1 LQAND
6 KGTNLMLNRLGGA
19 SGGGEHSVINVM
31 LVDDNAD
38 TREYIK
44 KFLAFEEREF
54 RVVGSAG
61 NGTEALKMAMEVKP
75 DIIIMDIN
83 MPDMSG
89 IDVTSQLTQQ
99 LPSAAVIMMSVQSDP
114 NYLRKAM
121 QAGARNFLNKP
132 VQADELFSTI
142 REVYKHHEPFRQ
154 SQFVP
159 NFEPGERTT
168 RRATGPLSG
177 PQTRAGHVIVVYS
190 PQGGAGTTTIAS
202 NLAAGLMR
210 KGIKVL
216 IIDADLQFGDLGVFL
231 KIQSQSTL
239 AELAPKV
246 NDLDIE
252 FFDSVVST
260 HESGLKV
267 LLGPQRPE
275 MADEIEAIPD
285 SIARIIERVA
295 SDYDFIVVDTRC
307 HLDNLLLAMTDI
319 ASKIVLVATPT
330 LAGIK
335 NAKFV
340 LDLFE
345 RMDYPAEKVLF
356 ALNKVDEDRNKTRG
370 TIATE
375 SIEKYLK
382 RTADVRIPNA
392 EPAILNAV
400 NKGVPVVVVQRDRKQ
415 SPGRELLDFADTV
428 YNALMQDPELD
439 LEAELGKPKRAG
451 FGLRAGKN

>member
-1 LQAND
+1 
-6 KGTNLMLNRLGGA
+6 MLNRLGTSSNG
-19 SGGGEHSVINVM
+19 GGGEHPVINVM

-54 RVVGSAG
+54 RVVGAAG
-61 NGTEALKMAMEVKP
+61 NGREALKMALEVKP

-89 IDVTSQLTQQ
+89 IDVTSQLTKL

-154 SQFVP
+154 SQFMPVLTP
-159 NFEPGERTT
+159 DLKP
-168 RRATGPLSG
+168 SG
-177 PQTRAGHVIVVYS
+177 SSASTSGASGNHAGHVVVVYS
-190 PQGGAGTTTIAS
+190 PQGGAGTTTISA

-252 FFDSVVST
+252 FFDSVVTT

-275 MADEIEAIPD
+275 LADEIEATPD

-295 SDYDFIVVDTRC
+295 TDYDFIVVDTRC
-307 HLDNLLLAMTDI
+307 HLDNLLLSITDI
-319 ASKIVLVATPT
+319 AARIVLVATPT
-330 LAGIK
+330 LTGIK
-335 NAKFV
+335 NTKFV
-340 LDLFE
+340 LDLFD
-345 RMDYPAEKVLF
+345 RMDYPSEKIVF
-356 ALNKVDEDRNKTRG
+356 VLNKVDDDRSKNRG
-370 TIATE
+370 TIPTE
-375 SIEKYLK
+375 SIEKYL
-382 RTADVRIPNA
+382 RRPVDARIPNNEA
-392 EPAILNAV
+392 PILAAV
-400 NKGVPVVVVQRDRKQ
+400 NKGVPVVVTQRDHKQ
-415 SPGRELLDFADTV
+415 SPGRELMELADHV
-428 YNALMQDPELD
+428 Y
-439 LEAELGKPKRAG
+439 AELNEDEALTVEADPNKQKKSGL
-451 FGLRAGKN
+451 GLRLGKN

>member
-1 LQAND
+1 
-6 KGTNLMLNRLGGA
+6 MLSRLGSTS
-19 SGGGEHSVINVM
+19 SGGGGDHAVINVM

-61 NGTEALKMAMEVKP
+61 NGRDALKMALEVKP

-89 IDVTSQLTQQ
+89 IDVTSQLTKL

-154 SQFVP
+154 SQFMPNLVP
-159 NFEPGERTT
+159 DIRSTTSQRTAST
-168 RRATGPLSG
+168 AGT
-177 PQTRAGHVIVVYS
+177 TVHAGHVIIVYS
-190 PQGGAGTTTIAS
+190 PQGGAGTTTIS
-202 NLAAGLMR
+202 TNLAAGLMR

-216 IIDADLQFGDLGVFL
+216 VIDADLQFGDVGVFL

-275 MADEIEAIPD
+275 LADEIEAAPD
-285 SIARIIERVA
+285 SVARIIERIA

-307 HLDNLLLAMTDI
+307 HLDNLLLALTDI
-319 ASKIVLVATPT
+319 AARIVLVATPT
-330 LAGIK
+330 LTGVK

-340 LDLFE
+340 LDLFD
-345 RMDYPAEKVLF
+345 RMDYPAEKIVF
-356 ALNKVDEDRNKTRG
+356 VLNKVDEDRSKNRG
-370 TIATE
+370 TIPTE
-375 SIEKYLK
+375 SIEKYLH
-382 RTADVRIPNA
+382 RSADGRIPNNEA
-392 EPAILNAV
+392 PILAAV
-400 NKGVPVVVVQRDRKQ
+400 NKGVPVVVTQRDHKQ
-415 SPGRELLDFADTV
+415 SPGRELLDLADHV
-428 YNALMQDPELD
+428 YAVLNEGALDDLDSDPAKAKKSGLG
-439 LEAELGKPKRAG
+439 LRLGK
-451 FGLRAGKN
+451 N

>member
-1 LQAND
+1 
-6 KGTNLMLNRLGGA
+6 MLNRLGGA
-19 SGGGEHSVINVM
+19 SSAGDHNVINVM

-54 RVVGSAG
+54 RVVGSVG
-61 NGTEALKMAMEVKP
+61 NGRDALRVALEVKP

-83 MPDMSG
+83 MPDISG
-89 IDVTSQLTQQ
+89 IEVTSQLTKL

-154 SQFVP
+154 SQFLP
-159 NFEPGERTT
+159 NLMPDDRSS
-168 RRATGPLSG
+168 RAHMVSHTGD
-177 PQTRAGHVIVVYS
+177 QAHMGHVIVVYS
-190 PQGGAGTTTIAS
+190 PEGGAGTTTIAT

-216 IIDADLQFGDLGVFL
+216 IIDADLQFGDVGVFL
-231 KIQSQSTL
+231 KVQAQSTL

-246 NDLDIE
+246 NDLDVE
-252 FFDSVVST
+252 FFDSVVSS
-260 HESGLKV
+260 HESGMKV

-275 MADEIEAIPD
+275 LADEIEANPE
-285 SIARIIERVA
+285 SVARIIERVA
-295 SDYDFIVVDTRC
+295 ADFDFIIVDTRR

-319 ASKIVLVATPT
+319 ASRIVQVGTPT
-330 LAGIK
+330 LTGIK

-345 RMDYPAEKVLF
+345 RMDYPPDKIVF
-356 ALNKVDEDRNKTRG
+356 VLNKVDEDRNKNRG
-370 TIATE
+370 TLPTE
-375 SIEKYLK
+375 SIEKYLR
-382 RTADVRIPNA
+382 RTVDAKIPNNEA
-392 EPAILNAV
+392 PLLNSV
-400 NKGVPVVVVQRDRKQ
+400 NKGIPVVVAQRDRKQ
-415 SPGRELLDFADTV
+415 SPTRELMNLADRV
-428 YNALMQDPELD
+428 YSMLTEGA
-439 LEAELGKPKRAG
+439 AEDGTADAATQKRTGIGLRLGK
-451 FGLRAGKN
+451 N

>member
-1 LQAND
+1 
-6 KGTNLMLNRLGGA
+6 MLSRLGSTSN
-19 SGGGEHSVINVM
+19 SGGGDHTVINVM

-61 NGTEALKMAMEVKP
+61 NGRDALKMAMEVKP

-89 IDVTSQLTQQ
+89 IDVTSQLTKL

-142 REVYKHHEPFRQ
+142 REVYKHHEPFRN
-154 SQFVP
+154 STLMP
-159 NFEPGERTT
+159 NLVMDAHSTGTRSASPGGTT
-168 RRATGPLSG
+168 VH
-177 PQTRAGHVIVVYS
+177 AGHVVVVYS
-190 PQGGAGTTTIAS
+190 PQGGAGTTTIS
-202 NLAAGLMR
+202 TNLAAGLMR

-216 IIDADLQFGDLGVFL
+216 IIDADLQFGDVGVFL

-246 NDLDIE
+246 NDLDPE
-252 FFDSVVST
+252 FFDSIVST

-275 MADEIEAIPD
+275 LADEIEAIPD
-285 SIARIIERVA
+285 SVARIIERIA

-307 HLDNLLLAMTDI
+307 HLDNLLLALTDI
-319 ASKIVLVATPT
+319 CARIVLVATPT
-330 LAGIK
+330 LAGVK

-340 LDLFE
+340 LDLFD
-345 RMDYPAEKVLF
+345 RMDYPAEKIVF
-356 ALNKVDEDRNKTRG
+356 VLNKVDEDRSKNRG
-370 TIATE
+370 TIQTE
-375 SIEKYLK
+375 SIEKYLH
-382 RTADVRIPNA
+382 RTVDARIPNNEA
-392 EPAILNAV
+392 PILAAV
-400 NKGVPVVVVQRDRKQ
+400 NKGVPVVVTQRDHKQ
-415 SPGRELLDFADTV
+415 SPGRELMELADHV
-428 YNALMQDPELD
+428 YALLNEDAHDES
-439 LEAELGKPKRAG
+439 EADSAKAKKSGIGLRLGK
-451 FGLRAGKN
+451 N

>member
-1 LQAND
+1 
-6 KGTNLMLNRLGGA
+6 MLNRLGGS
-19 SGGGEHSVINVM
+19 SGGSEHSIINVM

-61 NGTEALKMAMEVKP
+61 NGAEALKMAMAVKP

-154 SQFVP
+154 SQFLP
-159 NFEPGERTT
+159 NLMADDKSTRTGTRKPGTDQ
-168 RRATGPLSG
+168 LHS
-177 PQTRAGHVIVVYS
+177 GHVIVVYS
-190 PQGGAGTTTIAS
+190 PQGGAGTTTIAT

-252 FFDSVVST
+252 FFDSVVSS

-275 MADEIEAIPD
+275 LADEIEAVPD

-319 ASKIVLVATPT
+319 AAKIVLVATPT

-335 NAKFV
+335 NSKFV

-345 RMDYPAEKVLF
+345 RMDYPHEKILF
-356 ALNKVDEDRNKTRG
+356 VLNKVDEDRNKNRG

-382 RTADVRIPNA
+382 RSADAKIPNN
-392 EPAILNAV
+392 EPAILGAV

-415 SPGRELLDFADTV
+415 SPGREMLDFADKV
-428 YNALMQDPELD
+428 YTLLNEDTEMD
-439 LEAELGKPKRAG
+439 LEAELSKPKRS
-451 FGLRAGKN
+451 GLSLRTSKN

>member
-1 LQAND
+1 
-6 KGTNLMLNRLGGA
+6 MLNRLGTSSNG
-19 SGGGEHSVINVM
+19 GGGEHNVINVM

-54 RVVGSAG
+54 RVVGAAG
-61 NGTEALKMAMEVKP
+61 NGREALKMALEVKP

-89 IDVTSQLTQQ
+89 IDVTSQLTKL

-154 SQFVP
+154 SQFMPVLTADLKP
-159 NFEPGERTT
+159 
-168 RRATGPLSG
+168 SG
-177 PQTRAGHVIVVYS
+177 SSASTSGASGNHAGHVVVVYS
-190 PQGGAGTTTIAS
+190 PQGGAGTTTISA

-252 FFDSVVST
+252 FFDSVVTT

-275 MADEIEAIPD
+275 LADEIEATPD

-295 SDYDFIVVDTRC
+295 TDYDFIVVDTRC
-307 HLDNLLLAMTDI
+307 HLDNLLLSITDI
-319 ASKIVLVATPT
+319 AARIVLVATPT
-330 LAGIK
+330 LTGIK
-335 NAKFV
+335 NTKFV
-340 LDLFE
+340 LDLFD
-345 RMDYPAEKVLF
+345 RMDYPSEKIVF
-356 ALNKVDEDRNKTRG
+356 VLNKVDDDRSKNRG
-370 TIATE
+370 TIPTE
-375 SIEKYLK
+375 SIEKYL
-382 RTADVRIPNA
+382 RRPVDARIPNNEA
-392 EPAILNAV
+392 PILAAV
-400 NKGVPVVVVQRDRKQ
+400 NKGVPVVVTQRDHKQ
-415 SPGRELLDFADTV
+415 SPGRELMELADHV
-428 YNALMQDPELD
+428 Y
-439 LEAELGKPKRAG
+439 AELNEDEALTVEADPNKQKKSGL
-451 FGLRAGKN
+451 GLRLGKN

>member
-1 LQAND
+1 
-6 KGTNLMLNRLGGA
+6 MLSRLGNT
-19 SGGGEHSVINVM
+19 STGGGGDHPVINVM

-54 RVVGSAG
+54 RVVGAAG
-61 NGTEALKMAMEVKP
+61 NGRDALRIAMEVKP

-89 IDVTSQLTQQ
+89 IDVTSQLTKL

-121 QAGARNFLNKP
+121 QAGARNFLNQP

-142 REVYKHHEPFRQ
+142 RDVYKGHEPFRQ
-154 SQFVP
+154 SQFLP
-159 NFEPGERTT
+159 NLTVDVKAPGTRTT
-168 RRATGPLSG
+168 NSAGT
-177 PQTRAGHVIVVYS
+177 TVHAGHVVIVYS
-190 PQGGAGTTTIAS
+190 PQGGSGTTTIS
-202 NLAAGLMR
+202 TNLAAGLMR

-216 IIDADLQFGDLGVFL
+216 LIDADLQFGDVGVFL
-231 KIQSQSTL
+231 KLQSQSTL

-275 MADEIEAIPD
+275 LADEIEAVPD
-285 SIARIIERVA
+285 SVARIIERIA

-307 HLDNLLLAMTDI
+307 HLDNLLLALTDI
-319 ASKIVLVATPT
+319 SARIVLVATPT
-330 LAGIK
+330 LTGVK

-340 LDLFE
+340 LDLFD
-345 RMDYPAEKVLF
+345 RMDYPAEKIVF
-356 ALNKVDEDRNKTRG
+356 ALNKVDEDRSKNRG

-375 SIEKYLK
+375 SIEKYLH
-382 RTADVRIPNA
+382 RTVDARIPNNEA
-392 EPAILNAV
+392 PILAAV
-400 NKGVPVVVVQRDRKQ
+400 NKGVPVVVTQRDHKQ
-415 SPGRELLDFADTV
+415 SPGRELMDLADHVYAQLNEDSLD
-428 YNALMQDPELD
+428 ELETESAKSKKSG
-439 LEAELGKPKRAG
+439 LGLRLGK
-451 FGLRAGKN
+451 N

>member
-1 LQAND
+1 
-6 KGTNLMLNRLGGA
+6 MLNRLGSTSS
-19 SGGGEHSVINVM
+19 SGGDHTVINVM

-61 NGTEALKMAMEVKP
+61 NGRDALKMALEVKP

-89 IDVTSQLTQQ
+89 IDVTSQLTKL

-154 SQFVP
+154 SQFMPNLVP
-159 NFEPGERTT
+159 DTKS
-168 RRATGPLSG
+168 TGPRPASQAGSTLH
-177 PQTRAGHVIVVYS
+177 AGHVIVVYS
-190 PQGGAGTTTIAS
+190 PQGGAGTTTVS
-202 NLAAGLMR
+202 TNLAAGLMR

-216 IIDADLQFGDLGVFL
+216 LIDADLQFGDIGVFL

-246 NDLDIE
+246 NDLDPE

-267 LLGPQRPE
+267 LLGPPRPE
-275 MADEIEAIPD
+275 LADEIEAIPD

-295 SDYDFIVVDTRC
+295 NDYDFIVVDTRC
-307 HLDNLLLAMTDI
+307 HLDNLLLALTDI
-319 ASKIVLVATPT
+319 CAKIVLVATPT
-330 LAGIK
+330 LAGVK

-340 LDLFE
+340 LDLFD
-345 RMDYPAEKVLF
+345 RMDYPAEKVVF
-356 ALNKVDEDRNKTRG
+356 VLNKVDDDRSKNRG
-370 TIATE
+370 TIPTE

-382 RTADVRIPNA
+382 RTADARIPNHEA
-392 EPAILNAV
+392 PILAAV
-400 NKGVPVVVVQRDRKQ
+400 NKGIPVVVTQRDHKQ
-415 SPGRELLDFADTV
+415 SPGREL
-428 YNALMQDPELD
+428 MD
-439 LEAELGKPKRAG
+439 LSDHVFNLLNEDAGIEAEADAGKQKKSGIGLRLGK
-451 FGLRAGKN
+451 N

>member
-1 LQAND
+1 
-6 KGTNLMLNRLGGA
+6 MLGRLGSTS
-19 SGGGEHSVINVM
+19 SGGGDHPVINVM

-61 NGTEALKMAMEVKP
+61 NGRDALKMALEVKP

-89 IDVTSQLTQQ
+89 IDVTSQLTKL

-154 SQFVP
+154 SQFLP
-159 NFEPGERTT
+159 NLVAEGPTSGSRTT
-168 RRATGPLSG
+168 SSSG
-177 PQTRAGHVIVVYS
+177 SGGHAGHVIVVYS
-190 PQGGAGTTTIAS
+190 PQGGAGTTTIS
-202 NLAAGLMR
+202 TNLAAGLMR

-216 IIDADLQFGDLGVFL
+216 IIDADLQFGDVGVFL

-275 MADEIEAIPD
+275 LADEIEAVPD
-285 SIARIIERVA
+285 SVARIIERVA
-295 SDYDFIVVDTRC
+295 SDYDFVVVDTRC
-307 HLDNLLLAMTDI
+307 HLDNLLLALTDI
-319 ASKIVLVATPT
+319 ATKIVLVATPT
-330 LAGIK
+330 LTGVK

-340 LDLFE
+340 LDLFD
-345 RMDYPAEKVLF
+345 RMDYPPEKTVFVLS
-356 ALNKVDEDRNKTRG
+356 KVDEDRSKNRG
-370 TIATE
+370 TIQTE
-375 SIEKYLK
+375 SIEKYLR
-382 RTADVRIPNA
+382 RTVDARIPNNEA
-392 EPAILNAV
+392 PILAAV
-400 NKGVPVVVVQRDRKQ
+400 NKGIPVVVAQRDHKQ
-415 SPGRELLDFADTV
+415 SPGRELMDLADRV
-428 YNALMQDPELD
+428 YALLTEGATE
-439 LEAELGKPKRAG
+439 EADSEAAKNKKSGLGLRLGK
-451 FGLRAGKN
+451 N

>member
-1 LQAND
+1 
-6 KGTNLMLNRLGGA
+6 MLNRLGGS
-19 SGGGEHSVINVM
+19 SGSEHNVINVM

-159 NFEPGERTT
+159 NFQPDERSA
-168 RRATGPLSG
+168 RRGTGPLG
-177 PQTRAGHVIVVYS
+177 GTHARAGHVIVVYS
-190 PQGGAGTTTIAS
+190 PQGGAGTTTVAT
-202 NLAAGLMR
+202 NLVAGLMR

-216 IIDADLQFGDLGVFL
+216 IIDADLQFGDVGVFL

-239 AELAPKV
+239 AELATKV

-252 FFDSVVST
+252 FFDSVVSS

-275 MADEIEAIPD
+275 LADEIEATPD

-295 SDYDFIVVDTRC
+295 PDYDFIVVDTRC

-319 ASKIVLVATPT
+319 ASRIVLVATPT

-335 NAKFV
+335 NTKFV

-345 RMDYPAEKVLF
+345 RMDYPAEKILF
-356 ALNKVDEDRNKTRG
+356 TLNKVDEERNKNRG
-370 TIATE
+370 TVTTE

-382 RTADVRIPNA
+382 RSVDAKIPNN
-392 EPAILNAV
+392 EPAILGAV
-400 NKGVPVVVVQRDRKQ
+400 NKGVPVVIIQRDRKQ

-428 YNALMQDPELD
+428 YTALMQDSELE
-439 LEAELGKPKRAG
+439 LETDAGKPKRTG
-451 FGLRAGKN
+451 FGLRVSKN

>member
-1 LQAND
+1 
-6 KGTNLMLNRLGGA
+6 MLNRLGGTS
-19 SGGGEHSVINVM
+19 SGGGDHNVINVM

-61 NGTEALKMAMEVKP
+61 NGRDALKMALEVKP

-89 IDVTSQLTQQ
+89 IDVTSQLTKL

-114 NYLRKAM
+114 NYLKKAM

-154 SQFVP
+154 SSFVP
-159 NFEPGERTT
+159 NIVPDSKSSSGGRTQT
-168 RRATGPLSG
+168 TTGS
-177 PQTRAGHVIVVYS
+177 TTHAGHVIVVYS
-190 PQGGAGTTTIAS
+190 PQGGAGTTTVCT

-216 IIDADLQFGDLGVFL
+216 VIDADLQFGDVGVFL

-260 HESGLKV
+260 HAA
-267 LLGPQRPE
+267 P
-275 MADEIEAIPD
+275 
-285 SIARIIERVA
+285 
-295 SDYDFIVVDTRC
+295 
-307 HLDNLLLAMTDI
+307 
-319 ASKIVLVATPT
+319 
-330 LAGIK
+330 
-335 NAKFV
+335 
-340 LDLFE
+340 
-345 RMDYPAEKVLF
+345 
-356 ALNKVDEDRNKTRG
+356 G
-370 TIATE
+370 TG
-375 SIEKYLK
+375 
-382 RTADVRIPNA
+382 R
-392 EPAILNAV
+392 
-400 NKGVPVVVVQRDRKQ
+400 RDR
-415 SPGRELLDFADTV
+415 S
-428 YNALMQDPELD
+428 
-439 LEAELGKPKRAG
+439 RAG
-451 FGLRAGKN
+451 LGGPHY

>member
-1 LQAND
+1 
-6 KGTNLMLNRLGGA
+6 MLNRLGSTST
-19 SGGGEHSVINVM
+19 SGGDHTVINVM

-61 NGTEALKMAMEVKP
+61 NGRDALKMALEVKP

-89 IDVTSQLTQQ
+89 IEVTSQLTKL

-142 REVYKHHEPFRQ
+142 REVYKGHEPFRQ
-154 SQFVP
+154 SSFMPNLVP
-159 NFEPGERTT
+159 DVK
-168 RRATGPLSG
+168 ATGPRPAVSAG
-177 PQTRAGHVIVVYS
+177 AVAHAGHVIVVYS
-190 PQGGAGTTTIAS
+190 PQGGAGTTTIS
-202 NLAAGLMR
+202 TNLAAGLMR

-216 IIDADLQFGDLGVFL
+216 LIDADLQFGDIGVFL

-246 NDLDIE
+246 NDLDAE

-275 MADEIEAIPD
+275 LADEIEAMPD
-285 SIARIIERVA
+285 SVARIIERIA

-307 HLDNLLLAMTDI
+307 HLDNLLLALMDI
-319 ASKIVLVATPT
+319 SAKIVLVATPT
-330 LAGIK
+330 LTGIK
-335 NAKFV
+335 NTKFV

-345 RMDYPAEKVLF
+345 RMDYPSEKTVF
-356 ALNKVDEDRNKTRG
+356 VLNKVDDGRDKNRG
-370 TIATE
+370 TIPTE

-382 RTADVRIPNA
+382 RTVDGRIPNA
-392 EPAILNAV
+392 EAPILAAV
-400 NKGVPVVVVQRDRKQ
+400 NKGVPVVVTQRDHKQ
-415 SPGRELLDFADTV
+415 SPGRELMDLSDHVYSLLNEDSAAEPETAD
-428 YNALMQDPELD
+428 AKAKKSGLGLR
-439 LEAELGKPKRAG
+439 LGK
-451 FGLRAGKN
+451 N